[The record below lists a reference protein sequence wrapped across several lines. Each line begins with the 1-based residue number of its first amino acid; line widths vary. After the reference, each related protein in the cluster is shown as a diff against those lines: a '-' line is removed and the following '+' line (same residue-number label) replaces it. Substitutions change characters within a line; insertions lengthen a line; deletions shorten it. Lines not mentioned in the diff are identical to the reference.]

1 MDKITLTLYKTANG
15 FYVEHEAD
23 NVKNSYAVDCEA
35 GEWEALNPARVGTFD
50 TPFKV
55 AETQGGGSEKP
66 KVAEL
71 KAKIETL
78 EAAEKELHDL
88 KEAAGDIDILQA
100 IESAKKAQAQT
111 NPQTNP
117 QT

>member
-23 NVKNSYAVDCEA
+23 NVKNSYAVEGDA
-35 GEWEALNPARVGTFD
+35 WEALNPARAGTFE
-50 TPFKV
+50 TPFKE
-55 AETQGGGSEKP
+55 AETPEGGSEKP

-71 KAKIETL
+71 KAKIKTL

-88 KEAAGDIDILQA
+88 KEAAGGIDILQA

-111 NPQTNP
+111 NPQT
-117 QT
+117 